1 MESEQSQPQTRQPG
15 AGHTNQLGYPAGL
28 KFEQSALAPFSGSRH
43 SDTRSRDTLD
53 VQSDS
58 NLRALHLIEHLFDI
72 KRGKAL
78 TVTILTVSEK
88 PKILVADDSGTI
100 RALLKTALEGAGY
113 EVDMADD
120 GLSAYE
126 LGRNAEYDLIIMDQ
140 LMPGLLGLE
149 VIERWRD
156 EGMEAPVLMLT
167 GVDDDRTAVESFDLG
182 AVDYVRKPFRMTE
195 LMARIRKRL

>member
-1 MESEQSQPQTRQPG
+1 M
-15 AGHTNQLGYPAGL
+15 
-28 KFEQSALAPFSGSRH
+28 
-43 SDTRSRDTLD
+43 
-53 VQSDS
+53 
-58 NLRALHLIEHLFDI
+58 FDI
-72 KRGKAL
+72 KREAIL
-78 TVTILTVSEK
+78 TVTIRPVSEK
-88 PKILVADDSGTI
+88 PKILVADDSETI
-100 RALLKTALEGAGY
+100 RALLKTALEGSGY

-126 LGRNAEYDLIIMDQ
+126 LGRNDEYDLVIMDQ

>member
-1 MESEQSQPQTRQPG
+1 MR
-15 AGHTNQLGYPAGL
+15 
-28 KFEQSALAPFSGSRH
+28 
-43 SDTRSRDTLD
+43 RS
-53 VQSDS
+53 
-58 NLRALHLIEHLFDI
+58 LI
-72 KRGKAL
+72 
-78 TVTILTVSEK
+78 VTIRAVSEK
-88 PKILVADDSGTI
+88 QRILVADDSETI

-126 LGRNAEYDLIIMDQ
+126 LGRNDDYDLVILDQ

-156 EGMEAPVLMLT
+156 DGLETPVLMLT

-195 LMARIRKRL
+195 LIARIRKRL

>member
-1 MESEQSQPQTRQPG
+1 M
-15 AGHTNQLGYPAGL
+15 
-28 KFEQSALAPFSGSRH
+28 
-43 SDTRSRDTLD
+43 
-53 VQSDS
+53 
-58 NLRALHLIEHLFDI
+58 
-72 KRGKAL
+72 
-78 TVTILTVSEK
+78 SEK
-88 PKILVADDSGTI
+88 QKILVADDSGTI

-113 EVDMADD
+113 EVDIADD

-126 LGRNAEYDLIIMDQ
+126 IGRSGEHDLVIMDQ

-156 EGMEAPVLMLT
+156 DGIETPVLMLT